1 MSANKVLLVDDSPT
15 DLAKLKSI
23 VSDAGCLVLTAS
35 NGREALEKA
44 KAERPDM
51 IFLDIIMPEMDGS
64 EACRELSSDQQTKDI
79 PVVFVTSKGQKAD
92 RVWAK
97 MQGGKA
103 LVAKPFTPEDIVAH
117 LNAI

>member
-1 MSANKVLLVDDSPT
+1 MSATKVLLVDDSPT

-23 VSDAGCLVLTAS
+23 VTDAGCLVLTAS

-44 KAERPDM
+44 KAERPDV
-51 IFLDIIMPEMDGS
+51 IFLDIIMPEMDGY